1 MPKSIITGYRKYNKL
16 FNFRA
21 VPGCGLS
28 VKISH
33 LDEMEA
39 KGEQCNKIKNFLKNL
54 IPPGSEQNLIPPPG
68 GTDSESRYVLF
79 IYILHV
85 L

>member
-1 MPKSIITGYRKYNKL
+1 MLKSIIAGHRKYINKL
-16 FNFRA
+16 FNLRA

-39 KGEQCNKIKNFLKNL
+39 KGEQCIKIKNFLKNL

-68 GTDSESRYVLF
+68 GSDNESR
-79 IYILHV
+79 
-85 L
+85 